1 MSVPTP
7 QSVSQDAL
15 FILKNL
21 RDNGKAGRSNKLAE
35 VKEALEPAVA
45 LEFDTYFFFLRK
57 FHYISMDRE
66 AHVRLTDAAEVV
78 LGGDRSRFDEEVEDF
93 FAPQLGSD
101 LEDDERTHVLGME
114 DPLRAAAEALPFDP
128 GHDLDEVSDA
138 TGPIHLPPE
147 LAEAT
152 LSAVTPGPSRKSE
165 IPMASPSSAPPSI
178 APVAPP
184 APKGVELDGRYQRF
198 EPVGMGPL
206 GTVYDGRQGALGTS
220 VAIKEFKDIFG
231 YFSFLQR
238 GAVLGRLR
246 NELCAQAAIRHPGV
260 VAVLDQNV
268 EAPRPYF
275 VTERLES
282 NLREKLTDAGE
293 AGLDVRW
300 ALRAFLQAA
309 YGLRAAHA
317 AGLTHH
323 NLKPEN
329 LLLDAAGNVKLSD
342 FGLGRII
349 EVDAGKNLPQVFLG
363 TGGMAYLAP
372 ELLGREQDADVPAD
386 VYGLGIILYEMLT
399 GQIPGRRSPLPSEV
413 NRNVPAGLDAIFDR
427 MTHDRRDQR
436 YPDLDAML
444 EEFYGVFPS
453 GEHLG
458 RGELIIAS

>member
-7 QSVSQDAL
+7 QSVSDDAL

-21 RDNGKAGRSNKLAE
+21 RDNGKAGRTNKLAE
-35 VKEALEPAVA
+35 VKEALEAAVA
-45 LEFDTYFFFLRK
+45 LDFDAYFFFLRK

-78 LGGDRSRFDEEVEDF
+78 LGGDRSRFEEEVEDF
-93 FAPQLGSD
+93 FASQLGGVAD
-101 LEDDERTHVLGME
+101 EDDDERTHVAGM
-114 DPLRAAAEALPFDP
+114 DTGAPSDVLPFDP
-128 GHDLDEVSDA
+128 GQDLDEGSDA

-147 LAEAT
+147 LAEVT
-152 LSAVTPGPSRKSE
+152 LSAVGPARPSE
-165 IPMASPSSAPPSI
+165 MPMATASSAPPSI
-178 APVAPP
+178 APLTG
-184 APKGVELDGRYQRF
+184 PKGVDVDGRYQRF
-198 EPVGMGPL
+198 DAIGMGPL
-206 GTVYDGRQGALGTS
+206 GTVYDGKQGALGTA

-246 NELCAQAAIRHPGV
+246 EELCAQAAIRHPAV

-275 VTERLES
+275 VTERLEG

-309 YGLRAAHA
+309 YGLRAAHQ
-317 AGLTHH
+317 AGHTHH

-329 LLLDAAGNVKLSD
+329 LLLDAAGNVKLAD

-372 ELLGREQDADVPAD
+372 ELLGREQDSDVPAD
-386 VYGLGIILYEMLT
+386 IYGLGIILYEMLT

-427 MTHDRRDQR
+427 MTQDRREQR

-458 RGELIIAS
+458 RGELIIAC